1 MPLFRLP
8 KAAGYPK
15 DHPFSPSAM
24 RNFTIRILLSALIL
38 GLGSLAIPAN
48 GAEILWSQYCQHLG
62 KMKLLVHLD
71 TDPTVVTKGDSEPVK
86 LWLRDDADG
95 EWKLA
100 DTQPVDPLTATS
112 LFVLEDWP
120 RHERTFFKATCGNSE
135 WKGIFRAEP
144 KDGSLLKAVG
154 LSCLKQI
161 GWPWKEA
168 IAEVIAHDPDLVI
181 FAGDQ
186 IYENDY
192 GSPVFYAKTKEEV
205 PQGMKNYFEKY
216 RKFGEAFREL
226 MRDRPTI
233 MITDDHDVFL
243 PDIWGNGGVLING
256 KRTTGGYPAHP
267 DWVNAAEF
275 TQTGHLPDPVN
286 PGPHGAGIK
295 AFYTALEYGG
305 VRFALL
311 EDRKWK
317 SPPSEVITELIVP
330 PGFDSG
336 KRITHTDIEVVLDPD
351 YDCTQLDDPKLQL
364 LGAEQEAFLADW
376 SAELKASGQIG
387 AVISASPWA
396 HVAMY
401 SPTSAD
407 LDSNAWPQSARNRA
421 LKAIGDAP
429 VVMLHGDVHLGT
441 LGRHGVDEFDDGPVT
456 YSFPAFASPASRFWK
471 PLEAG
476 QNREPGAPENTGQ
489 FHDRFGN
496 KVTMY
501 GAGNGLNGYGIILFD
516 TKNRETE
523 LQFHPMNEERKPI
536 KVDVP
541 GWPYKVK
548 F

>member
-1 MPLFRLP
+1 M
-8 KAAGYPK
+8 K
-15 DHPFSPSAM
+15 
-24 RNFTIRILLSALIL
+24 NTVLLSALIL
-38 GLGSLAIPAN
+38 ALGALATPAN

-71 TDPTVVTKGDSEPVK
+71 TDPTATAEAEGEPVK
-86 LWLRDDADG
+86 LWLRDQADG

-112 LFVLEDWP
+112 LFVIDNWP
-120 RHERTFFKATCGNSE
+120 RHTRTFFKVTCSDSQWE
-135 WKGIFRAEP
+135 GIFRAEP
-144 KDGSLLKAVG
+144 KDGSVLKAVG
-154 LSCLKQI
+154 LSCHKDVA
-161 GWPWKEA
+161 WPWKEA
-168 IAEVIAHDPDLVI
+168 IAEVISHDPDLVI
-181 FAGDQ
+181 FTGDQ
-186 IYENDY
+186 IYEHDY
-192 GSPVFYAKTKEEV
+192 GSPAFHAKTKEEV
-205 PQGMKNYFEKY
+205 PQGMKNYLEKY

-226 MRDRPTI
+226 MRDRPTL

-243 PDIWGNGGVLING
+243 PDLWGNGAVLIDD

-286 PGPHGAGIK
+286 PGPHGDGIK

-305 VRFALL
+305 VRFAIL

-317 SPPSEVITELIVP
+317 SPPSEVLTEQIVP
-330 PGFDSG
+330 PGYEAPK
-336 KRITHTDIEVVLDPD
+336 KRRTHTDMEVVLDPD
-351 YDCTQLDDPKLQL
+351 YDCTQLDDPGLQL
-364 LGAEQEAFLADW
+364 LGPEQEAFLADW
-376 SAELKASGQIG
+376 SADLKASGQIG
-387 AVISASPWA
+387 AVISASPWV

-456 YSFPAFASPASRFWK
+456 YSLPSFSSPASRFWK

-516 TKNRETE
+516 PKNRETE
-523 LQFHPMNEERKPI
+523 LQFHPMDEARQPI

-541 GWPYKVK
+541 GWPHTVT
-548 F
+548 FP

>member
-1 MPLFRLP
+1 
-8 KAAGYPK
+8 
-15 DHPFSPSAM
+15 M
-24 RNFTIRILLSALIL
+24 RNSTIRNSSSLTLIL
-38 GLGSLAIPAN
+38 GLGSLMIPAN

-71 TDPTVVTKGDSEPVK
+71 TDPTVVTEGDSEPVK
-86 LWLRDDADG
+86 P
-95 EWKLA
+95 LA
-100 DTQPVDPLTATS
+100 SGRRGRGMETRRHSAGRPAHCHL

-120 RHERTFFKATCGNSE
+120 RHEGTFKATCGNSE
-135 WKGIFRAEP
+135 WEGIFRAEP
-144 KDGSLLKAVG
+144 KDGSVLKAVG

-161 GWPWKEA
+161 GWPWKEV
-168 IAEVIAHDPDLVI
+168 AEVIAHDPDLVI

-233 MITDDHDVFL
+233 MITDDHDVFS
-243 PDIWGNGGVLING
+243 PDLWGNGGVLING
-256 KRTTGGYPAHP
+256 KRTTGGYPAHLTE
-267 DWVNAAEF
+267 VNAAEF
-275 TQTGHLPDPVN
+275 TQTGQPRSARRRDQ
-286 PGPHGAGIK
+286 
-295 AFYTALEYGG
+295 G
-305 VRFALL
+305 VLHRPRIRRCTLCPP
-311 EDRKWK
+311 RRPKWK
-317 SPPSEVITELIVP
+317 SPPSEVIKELIVP
-330 PGFDSG
+330 PGFDPEA
-336 KRITHTDIEVVLDPD
+336 ITHTEIEVVLDPD

-376 SAELKASGQIG
+376 SDELKASGQIG

-421 LKAIGDAP
+421 LKAIGDKP

-456 YSFPAFASPASRFWK
+456 FSFPAFASPRAILETARSGPEPRTRLPRKHRSISRS
-471 PLEAG
+471 LRQQG
-476 QNREPGAPENTGQ
+476 
-489 FHDRFGN
+489 D
-496 KVTMY
+496 
-501 GAGNGLNGYGIILFD
+501 
-516 TKNRETE
+516 
-523 LQFHPMNEERKPI
+523 
-536 KVDVP
+536 DV
-541 GWPYKVK
+541 WSRQRSQWLRHHSL
-548 F
+548 